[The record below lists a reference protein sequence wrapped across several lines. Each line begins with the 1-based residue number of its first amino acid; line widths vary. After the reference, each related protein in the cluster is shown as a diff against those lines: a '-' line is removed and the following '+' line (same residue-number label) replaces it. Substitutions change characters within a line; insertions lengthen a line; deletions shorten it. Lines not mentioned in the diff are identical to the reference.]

1 MAGRGSASVALV
13 LVLTLLPACGG
24 SDSASTERPCVVSEE
39 EMASIWGVSSMNAS
53 PQENGLECIYSA
65 NDELM
70 ALLTVRSPE
79 EFEAERARFE
89 DQGLLLPP
97 LEPTGGFE
105 GEATVDPRYNS
116 LNVRSGDV
124 VLSVQIIGT
133 EPADFDDQLEL
144 EKRIGRAAVERLN

>member
-1 MAGRGSASVALV
+1 MAGRVSASVALV
-13 LVLTLLPACGG
+13 LVMALLPACGG

-53 PQENGLECIYSA
+53 PQKNGVECIYAA
-65 NDELM
+65 NNELM

-105 GEATVDPRYNS
+105 EEATIDPRYNS
-116 LNVRSGDV
+116 LNATAGDV
-124 VLSVQIIGT
+124 VVSVQIVGT
-133 EPADFDDQLEL
+133 EPSDPDDQLEL
-144 EKRIGRAAVERLN
+144 EKRIARAAVEHLS

>member
-1 MAGRGSASVALV
+1 MAGRVSASVALV
-13 LVLTLLPACGG
+13 LVMALLPACGG

-105 GEATVDPRYNS
+105 EEATIDPRYNS
-116 LNVRSGDV
+116 LNATAGDV
-124 VLSVQIIGT
+124 VVSVQIVGT
-133 EPADFDDQLEL
+133 EPSDPDDQLEL
-144 EKRIGRAAVERLN
+144 EKRIARAAVEHLS